1 MAEPGALEYFYG
13 TEAEQYTFY
22 PIPKVLFTAPGF
34 KQTTG
39 DAKILYGLM
48 LDRMGLSVRN
58 DWLDKQNRVF
68 IYFTEAG
75 PGPPH
80 QNLCQ
85 ELHSEGGSQDFRK
98 AEVCTSGNGKS

>member
-22 PIPKVLFTAPGF
+22 RIPKVLFTDPGF

-48 LDRMGLSVRN
+48 LDHPKLP
-58 DWLDKQNRVF
+58 Q
-68 IYFTEAG
+68 
-75 PGPPH
+75 
-80 QNLCQ
+80 
-85 ELHSEGGSQDFRK
+85 LHLLH
-98 AEVCTSGNGKS
+98 